1 VRYLF
6 ALGGILMA
14 IGVTIYWLRERPVLI
29 FDPAYGPV
37 AVGLGVAFVAML
49 VGLGIEKVT
58 R

>member
-1 VRYLF
+1 
-6 ALGGILMA
+6 MA